1 MSAPAP
7 GIGSRL
13 KGLFS
18 QQYAWGIVALLLLL
32 VVDVIKDP
40 SYLAITV
47 NPTTG
52 NLSGNLIDILRQ
64 SAPVLMIAVGMTLV
78 VATRGI
84 DLSVGSVM
92 AVSGAVSMQF
102 LSTAP
107 NTAGSAFAALGM
119 GLGLAL
125 VLGLV
130 NGVLVAWVGLQPF
143 ITTLVMMLAGRGIAR
158 VITGGQNTAAT
169 NDAFRWIANG
179 TVLGFP
185 VVSVIA
191 AVLVAAVAVL
201 VRRTALG
208 TMIEALGINPKASR
222 LIGIRPGG
230 LLLSVYALSAL
241 LAGLGG
247 VFATASVMTVEVSRT
262 GLNSELDAILAVVVG
277 GTSLAG
283 GKFSLTG
290 SVVGALLITTL
301 DKTIVFLSIP
311 SAATPAFK
319 AIVIVAVCLL
329 QSERVRGWLR
339 GRRAGRAPAQRPT
352 PPSPAPSHS
361 SPVAGHGGEPATS
374 GSAGGAGTAGT
385 DNDQKA
391 VNA

>member
-1 MSAPAP
+1 MSATPTGFGP
-7 GIGSRL
+7 RL
-13 KGLFS
+13 KSLMS
-18 QQYAWGIVALLLLL
+18 QQYAWGIIALLLLL
-32 VVDVIKDP
+32 AVDVIKDP
-40 SYLAITV
+40 SYLAISV

-102 LSTAP
+102 LASAP
-107 NTAGSAFAALGM
+107 NTPGSAVAALAM
-119 GLGLAL
+119 GLGLSL
-125 VLGLV
+125 VLGLL

-158 VITGGQNTAAT
+158 VITGGQNTSAN
-169 NDAFRWIANG
+169 NDTFRWIANG
-179 TVLGFP
+179 TVFGFP
-185 VVSVIA
+185 VVFLIA
-191 AVLVAAVAVL
+191 ALVVAAVAVL

-208 TMIEALGINPKASR
+208 TFIEALGINPKASR

-230 LLLSVYALSAL
+230 LLVSVYALSAL

-290 SVVGALLITTL
+290 TVVGALLITTL

-329 QSERVRGWLR
+329 QSERARGWIR
-339 GRRAGRAPAQRPT
+339 GRRAGRGQAQRPT
-352 PPSPAPSHS
+352 PPSPAPSPT
-361 SPVAGHGGEPATS
+361 SPDAAAEAHA
-374 GSAGGAGTAGT
+374 AAAGTKATAGDAGT

>member
-1 MSAPAP
+1 MSATQTSLKA
-7 GIGSRL
+7 RL
-13 KGLFS
+13 SSLFS
-18 QQYAWGIVALLLLL
+18 HQYSWGIVALLLLL
-32 VVDVIKDP
+32 AIDLIKDP
-40 SYLAITV
+40 GYLAITV

-52 NLSGNLIDILRQ
+52 NLTGNLIDILRQ

-102 LSTAP
+102 LASAP
-107 NTAGSAFAALGM
+107 NTPGAAMTALALALLLSVALG
-119 GLGLAL
+119 LI
-125 VLGLV
+125 
-130 NGVLVAWVGLQPF
+130 NGALVAWVGLQPF

-169 NDAFRWIANG
+169 NDTFRWIANG
-179 TVLGFP
+179 TVFGFP
-185 VVSVIA
+185 VVFLIA
-191 AVLVAAVAVL
+191 ALVVAAVAVL
-201 VRRTALG
+201 LRKTALG

-230 LLLSVYALSAL
+230 LLLTVYALSAL

-262 GLNSELDAILAVVVG
+262 GLNAELDAILAVVVG

-329 QSERVRGWLR
+329 QSDRVRGWIR
-339 GRRAGRAPAQRPT
+339 GRRKLQGPTASKPAAGPGAPASSTDDAT
-352 PPSPAPSHS
+352 PPGGDNS
-361 SPVAGHGGEPATS
+361 SEPDAGQQ
-374 GSAGGAGTAGT
+374 
-385 DNDQKA
+385 NDQDKKA
-391 VNA
+391 VTA